1 MHVNGRLEHL
11 LIDKDA
17 SIRQALLAIEAEH
30 VDSAVMVDESRRL
43 VGLVG
48 ERQIHR
54 ALLDGLGLDSP
65 VAPLVEPRPPTV
77 LPDDGRAEVLDLMRA
92 RSITEVPVVD
102 PDGHVVGV
110 HVCDELLGV
119 VERDNWAVIMAGGR
133 GTRLAPLTDD
143 LPKPMVPVA
152 GRPIL
157 ERLVL
162 HLVGGGI
169 RRILLSVNYLAD
181 QIEQHFGDGS
191 RFGCRIDY
199 LRDDPDCPLG
209 TGGALGLLPRLGLL
223 PEQPLLVMNGDLV
236 TAFGVGDLLAAHRE
250 HPVVATMAVS
260 EYRHQV
266 PFGVV
271 EIAQG
276 HLARVVEKP
285 VTSWPVNAGVYV
297 VEPWLLNRVPPD
309 RLYPITALFDDCLRR
324 GQQIGVW
331 RMPDDWQDIGRPAEL
346 ARARGRL

>member
-1 MHVNGRLEHL
+1 MNVRLEHL

-17 SIRQALLAIEAEH
+17 SIREALLAIDTQH
-30 VDSAVMVDESRRL
+30 VESAVMVDERRRL

-54 ALLDGLGLDSP
+54 ALLDGYGLDSP
-65 VAPLVEPRPPTV
+65 VAPLVEPEPPTV
-77 LPDDGRAEVLDLMRA
+77 LPDDGRAEVLDMMRSRA
-92 RSITEVPVVD
+92 INEVPVVD
-102 PDGHVVGV
+102 PEGHVVGL
-110 HVCDELLGV
+110 HVADELLGV

-143 LPKPMVPVA
+143 RPKPMLPVA

-169 RRILLSVNYLAD
+169 RRILLSVNYHAE
-181 QIEQHFGDGS
+181 QIERHFADGS

-199 LRDDPDCPLG
+199 LREDPHRPLG
-209 TGGALGLLPRLGLL
+209 TGGALGLLPRQGMR
-223 PEQPLLVMNGDLV
+223 PEQPVLVMNGDLV
-236 TAFGVGDLLAAHRE
+236 TAFAIGDLLATHRD

-271 EIAQG
+271 EVADG
-276 HLARVVEKP
+276 RLVRVVEKP
-285 VTSWPVNAGVYV
+285 VPSWPVNAGVYV
-297 VEPWLLNRVPPD
+297 VEPWLLGRVPPD
-309 RLYPITALFDDCLRR
+309 RLFPITALLDDCRR
-324 GQQIGVW
+324 CGEPVGVW
-331 RMPDDWQDIGRPAEL
+331 QLPGDWLDIGRPAEL